1 MENSVSVVNIIQA
14 MLAPGLM
21 ISACGLLILGMNN
34 KYSMVV
40 NRIRLLSE
48 ERRRITVLSE
58 KIANGGPAGSRR
70 ESIGEQLKK
79 SRVRLK
85 LVRNAVFCYSLSVAF
100 FIFSSLFIGLRL
112 LVASQLVEGLILI
125 FFTVGVITV
134 LCGVAFAAREVWHGY
149 RIIEIEIDQSA

>member
-1 MENSVSVVNIIQA
+1 MDGTISVVNIIQA

-40 NRIRLLSE
+40 TRIRLLSE
-48 ERRRITVLSE
+48 EWRRIKS
-58 KIANGGPAGSRR
+58 AGGGPAGGPAMVRLDSV
-70 ESIGEQLKK
+70 SAQLDK
-79 SRVRLK
+79 SLVRLK

-112 LVASQLVEGLILI
+112 LTASRPGEWLILL
-125 FFTVGVITV
+125 FFIAGVLTV
-134 LCGVAFAAREVWHGY
+134 LCGVGFAAREVWHGY
-149 RIIEIEIDQSA
+149 RIVEVEVGEIS

>member
-1 MENSVSVVNIIQA
+1 MISVVNVIQA

-40 NRIRLLSE
+40 TRIRLLSE
-48 ERRRITVLSE
+48 EWRRIKSAKDNPVD
-58 KIANGGPAGSRR
+58 GPAMVRLDSV
-70 ESIGEQLKK
+70 SAQLDK
-79 SRVRLK
+79 SLVRLK

-112 LVASQLVEGLILI
+112 LAASRPVEWLILGA
-125 FFTVGVITV
+125 FTAGVITV
-134 LCGVAFAAREVWHGY
+134 LCGVGFAAREVWHGY
-149 RIIEIEIDQSA
+149 RIVMIEISEAA